1 MANTFNSVTSGS
13 VGTTLTNVY
22 TCPAATTT
30 IILGAS
36 LANTNTN
43 PIGGSVKLA
52 KAGAGSGADDVFIV
66 KQAPI
71 PVGSSIEVMAG
82 NKVVMEAADILQ
94 FQSDTS
100 SSLDVTISMLE
111 IT

>member
-1 MANTFNSVTSGS
+1 MTPPC
-13 VGTTLTNVY
+13 TL
-22 TCPAATTT
+22 P
-30 IILGAS
+30 
-36 LANTNTN
+36 
-43 PIGGSVKLA
+43 PKLA
-52 KAGAGSGADDVFIV
+52 KDGTGAGADDVYIV

-94 FQSDTS
+94 FQSDVS

>member
-1 MANTFNSVTSGS
+1 MANTFKSYTTGS
-13 VGTTLTNVY
+13 VGTTLTNVHAVGAS
-22 TCPAATTT
+22 TSSIVLGCSVSNTTT
-30 IILGAS
+30 SPIEAS
-36 LANTNTN
+36 INLNNN
-43 PIGGSVKLA
+43 DGDNVYVVKE
-52 KAGAGSGADDVFIV
+52 
-66 KQAPI
+66 APV

>member
-22 TCPAATTT
+22 TCPSSTTT

-36 LANTNTN
+36 LANTSTN

-52 KAGAGSGADDVFIV
+52 KDGTGAGADDVFIV

-94 FQSDTS
+94 FQSDVS

>member
-22 TCPAATTT
+22 TCPGSTTT
-30 IILGAS
+30 LILGAS
-36 LANTNTN
+36 LANTNSN

-52 KAGAGSGADDVFIV
+52 KTGAGSGADDVFIV

-100 SSLDVTISMLE
+100 SSLDVTVSMLE

>member
-22 TCPAATTT
+22 TCPGSTTT

-36 LANTNTN
+36 LANTNSN
-43 PIGGSVKLA
+43 PIGGSVILA
-52 KAGAGSGADDVFIV
+52 KTGAGSGADDVFIV

>member
-1 MANTFNSVTSGS
+1 MDNTFNSVTSGS

-22 TCPAATTT
+22 TCRGSTTT

-36 LANTNTN
+36 LANTNSN

-52 KAGAGSGADDVFIV
+52 KTGAGSGADDVFIV

>member
-22 TCPAATTT
+22 TCPGSTTT

-52 KAGAGSGADDVFIV
+52 KDGTGSGADDVFIV